1 MNILALFLYSCI
13 DDVIYLVAT
22 TKLGRMID
30 QHAQTLPCKWLSWS
44 QLLHVTDIN
53 GFIPTS
59 ANHATIINGFICTYV
74 SPKITKLG
82 RIADWYALTLPC
94 NLTTT
99 RRVFNAVI
107 KSHFNYCSLVW
118 MFGSRRS
125 NNLIN
130 QKVSKNSLQ

>member
-44 QLLHVTDIN
+44 QLLHVTNIN

-82 RIADWYALTLPC
+82 RIANWYALTLPC

-107 KSHFNYCSLVW
+107 KSHFNYCLLVW